1 MKTIDVI
8 AALGSL
14 AQETRLAVYRLLVKR
29 GPDGLSAGAIA
40 QALDVPA
47 SSLSFHLHQLMHAG
61 LISQERQSRQ
71 LIYAA
76 SYERSDICAVPAA
89 SVILENVVAF
99 EVACALVDKF
109 GGDSL
114 LEMQARWKLFQ
125 EMASKR

>member
-1 MKTIDVI
+1 MKTGDAI

-29 GPDGLSAGAIA
+29 GPEGLSAGAIA
-40 QALDVPA
+40 EALDVPA

-76 SYERSDICAVPAA
+76 HYERM
-89 SVILENVVAF
+89 N
-99 EVACALVDKF
+99 ALVGYLTENCC
-109 GGDSL
+109 GGASCGPVCDVPTQQEGAVREAS
-114 LEMQARWKLFQ
+114 AR
-125 EMASKR
+125 SRRR